1 MNIKDYRD
9 KELKSYVIGINL
21 LLVLFNYNYLFDVD
35 FSKENPDVII
45 QIESVVLPLLEAIAV
60 SSVVGVFVFI
70 LDSLYN
76 TWIKEVITFEKFFKK
91 PGMTI
96 FTEIKQG
103 NINDFRIN
111 LEKAATKYKNII
123 ENIPTGDA
131 KYNYENSEWYKIY
144 NKHESSEK
152 ILVSQRDYLLCRDMC
167 TATVTETIIVIVGML
182 MGLIP
187 ISWSIFKVL
196 LVMYVLTLIA
206 THNKADCFCKNVIA
220 KDLSVIEE

>member
-21 LLVLFNYNYLFDVD
+21 LLVLFNYNYLFEVD
-35 FSKENPDVII
+35 FSKENLDVII

-76 TWIKEVITFEKFFKK
+76 TSIKEAITLAKFFKK

-103 NINDFRIN
+103 KINDYRIN

-167 TATVTETIIVIVGML
+167 TATVTEAIIIIVGMI
-182 MGLIP
+182 MGLVP
-187 ISWSIFKVL
+187 KAWSIFIVL
-196 LVMYVLTLIA
+196 LIMYILTLIA
-206 THNKADCFCKNVIA
+206 THNKADRFCKNVIA
-220 KDLSVIEE
+220 QDLSKSDD

>member
-21 LLVLFNYNYLFDVD
+21 LLVLFNYNYLFEVD
-35 FSKENPDVII
+35 FSKENLDVII

-76 TWIKEVITFEKFFKK
+76 TRIKEAITLAKFFKK

-103 NINDFRIN
+103 NINDYRIN

-167 TATVTETIIVIVGML
+167 TATVTEAIIIIVGMI
-182 MGLIP
+182 MGLVP
-187 ISWSIFKVL
+187 KAWSIFIVL
-196 LVMYVLTLIA
+196 LIMYILTLIA
-206 THNKADCFCKNVIA
+206 THNKADRFCKNVIA
-220 KDLSVIEE
+220 QDLSKSDD

>member
-35 FSKENPDVII
+35 FSKENLDVII

-76 TWIKEVITFEKFFKK
+76 TWIKEVITLAKFFKK

-103 NINDFRIN
+103 NINDYRIN

-167 TATVTETIIVIVGML
+167 TATVTEAIIIIVGMI

-187 ISWSIFKVL
+187 KVWSIFIVL
-196 LVMYVLTLIA
+196 LIMYILTLIA
-206 THNKADCFCKNVIA
+206 THNKADRFCKNVIA
-220 KDLSVIEE
+220 KDLSKSDD

>member
-21 LLVLFNYNYLFDVD
+21 LLVLFNYNYLFEVD
-35 FSKENPDVII
+35 FSKENLDVII

-76 TWIKEVITFEKFFKK
+76 TSIKEAITLAKFFKK

-103 NINDFRIN
+103 KINDYRIN

-123 ENIPTGDA
+123 ENIPTGDS

-167 TATVTETIIVIVGML
+167 TATVTEAIIIIVGMI
-182 MGLIP
+182 MGLVP
-187 ISWSIFKVL
+187 KAWSIFIVL
-196 LVMYVLTLIA
+196 LIMYILTLIA
-206 THNKADCFCKNVIA
+206 THNKADRFCKNVIA
-220 KDLSVIEE
+220 QDLSKSDD

>member
-21 LLVLFNYNYLFDVD
+21 LLVLFNYNYLFEVD
-35 FSKENPDVII
+35 FSKENLDVII

-76 TWIKEVITFEKFFKK
+76 TRIKEAITLAKFFKK

-103 NINDFRIN
+103 NINDYRIN
-111 LEKAATKYKNII
+111 LKKAATKYKNII

-167 TATVTETIIVIVGML
+167 TATVTEAIIIIVGMI
-182 MGLIP
+182 MGLVP
-187 ISWSIFKVL
+187 KAWSIFIVL
-196 LVMYVLTLIA
+196 LIMYILTLIA
-206 THNKADCFCKNVIA
+206 THNKADRFCKNVIA
-220 KDLSVIEE
+220 QDLSKSDD